1 MTSTASPR
9 PGRRRLL
16 PACLGLAGLLL
27 VVLAARAVA
36 GTADESLS
44 ARPGLQ
50 PIGPY
55 VLSPDGRTL
64 GLIVA
69 PAAGDVR
76 PGSTSYAATV
86 EESDA
91 RVVVSVTPHTVQG
104 PGAGAAV
111 GVGATRSL
119 DVILDRPLGDR
130 VVVDAA
136 TGRAVSAAGR

>member
-76 PGSTSYAATV
+76 PGSTS
-86 EESDA
+86 
-91 RVVVSVTPHTVQG
+91 
-104 PGAGAAV
+104 
-111 GVGATRSL
+111 
-119 DVILDRPLGDR
+119 
-130 VVVDAA
+130 
-136 TGRAVSAAGR
+136 